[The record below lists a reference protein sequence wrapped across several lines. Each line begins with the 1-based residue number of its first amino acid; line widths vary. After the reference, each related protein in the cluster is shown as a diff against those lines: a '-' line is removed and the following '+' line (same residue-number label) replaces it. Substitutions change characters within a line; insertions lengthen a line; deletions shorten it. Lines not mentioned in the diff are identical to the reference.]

1 VVEGSQAGS
10 GLGDNASLL
19 FARACVVSIKS
30 EKDFASGLMFIA
42 TGGGFAWA
50 SASSYTIGS
59 ASQMGPG
66 YFPLVLGLMLSLLGA
81 FILFFSLVVETP
93 DGGKMGPIAWRPLL
107 CILGANLSFG
117 ALLGG
122 VQSIGLPPMGL
133 VVASVALT
141 VIAAMAD
148 ETAFQFRRV
157 LVLSTILAGGS
168 YGIFIVL
175 LGLTMPVW
183 PAFLAL

>member
-1 VVEGSQAGS
+1 M
-10 GLGDNASLL
+10 
-19 FARACVVSIKS
+19 SIKS

-42 TGGGFAWA
+42 TGGSFAWA
-50 SASSYTIGS
+50 SATEYTIGS

-66 YFPLVLGLMLSLLGA
+66 YFPMVLGLILSMLGA

-93 DGGKMGPIAWRPLL
+93 DRGKVGDFAWRPLL
-107 CILGANLSFG
+107 CILGANLAFG

-133 VVASVALT
+133 VVATVALT

-148 ETAFQFRRV
+148 ETAFQIRRV

-183 PAFLAL
+183 PAFLGL

>member
-1 VVEGSQAGS
+1 
-10 GLGDNASLL
+10 L
-19 FARACVVSIKS
+19 I
-30 EKDFASGLMFIA
+30 
-42 TGGGFAWA
+42 
-50 SASSYTIGS
+50 
-59 ASQMGPG
+59 
-66 YFPLVLGLMLSLLGA
+66 
-81 FILFFSLVVETP
+81 
-93 DGGKMGPIAWRPLL
+93 
-107 CILGANLSFG
+107 CILGANLAFG

-133 VVASVALT
+133 VVATVALT

-148 ETAFQFRRV
+148 ETAFQIRRV

-183 PAFLAL
+183 PAFLGL